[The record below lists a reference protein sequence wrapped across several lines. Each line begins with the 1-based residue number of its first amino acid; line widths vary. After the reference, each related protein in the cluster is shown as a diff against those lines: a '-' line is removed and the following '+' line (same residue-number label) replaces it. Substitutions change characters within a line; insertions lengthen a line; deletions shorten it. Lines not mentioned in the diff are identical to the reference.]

1 MNYFLSLI
9 IVLAPVFSNYVLFGP
24 ISIGDFFVFTAVI
37 FLIKHLK
44 INILSIGSIVVAFII
59 ILIGFY
65 VLYDEGVDPGFFRIA
80 FYYSLFFFVISLQK
94 ISLERFLSVYIYCCI
109 FFSVSLILQWIA
121 YEFLNIS
128 FSLQLPI
135 PYYEPDTLKILNDL
149 FRSGG
154 WFKEPSYF
162 AIFLMPAIFYLLSQ
176 RSYLKY
182 FLLVFAGVI
191 STSSLAIFVFL
202 LSVLLFFIKT
212 ERGRLWLTCLIPV
225 FVVMFFCI
233 LRFFSEW
240 TFVSRVIDIF
250 LDGGTL
256 NERVLPVLD
265 ILQLSVNITPNPIA
279 HDLVITAGDNG
290 AVWYNSAAYIL
301 ASLGWLGFLFISLN
315 FLRLG
320 IFAGIIVFTLTLT
333 THIFSG
339 VYSFFIVLAF
349 FALNMELERLNLEW
363 RLTGC

>member
-1 MNYFLSLI
+1 MNYFFSLI
-9 IVLAPVFSNYVLFGP
+9 VVLAPVLSNYVLLGP
-24 ISIGDFFVFTAVI
+24 ISIGDFFVFTSVI

-44 INILSIGSIVVAFII
+44 INILSIGSFVVAFII

-65 VLYDEGVDPGFFRIA
+65 VLYDEGVNPGFFRIA
-80 FYYSLFFFVISLQK
+80 FYYFLFLFVVSLQK
-94 ISLERFLSVYIYCCI
+94 ISFEKFFSVYIYCCI
-109 FFSVSLILQWIA
+109 FFSASLIFQWAA

-128 FSLQLPI
+128 LSLQLPI
-135 PYYEPDTLKILNDL
+135 PYYEPDTLKVLDHV

-162 AIFLMPAIFYLLSQ
+162 AIFLIPAIFYLLNQ
-176 RSYLKY
+176 RYYSKY
-182 FLLVFAGVI
+182 FLLVVAGII

-202 LSVLLFFIKT
+202 FSVLVFFIKT
-212 ERGRLWLTCLIPV
+212 KKGWLWLTCSIPV
-225 FVVMFFCI
+225 FVVAGFGI
-233 LRFFSEW
+233 LHFFSEW
-240 TFVSRVIDIF
+240 TFVSRVVDIF
-250 LDGGTL
+250 FDGGTL
-256 NERVLPVLD
+256 NERMLPVLD
-265 ILQLSVNITPNPIA
+265 IIRLSVNITPNPLA

-290 AVWYNSAAYIL
+290 TVWYSSAAYIL

-349 FALNMELERLNLEW
+349 LGFNMELRRLKAMS
-363 RLTGC
+363 RS